1 MIAIKDIKYVYF
13 DLDGTLSNSY
23 GLISEE
29 TIKAIQL
36 LHDHNI
42 KVGIATGRYA
52 MMFEDVVLKLQVNL
66 PIIGASVSN
75 IGYDIVL
82 SKNKIVYGGSNKG
95 AALKY
100 LDQENLIDLNH
111 TLVFGDSYNDI
122 EMFEVAK
129 YKVAM
134 GNGVPPLKKMA
145 NFTTKDVNQEGI
157 AYFINQLLK

>member
-1 MIAIKDIKYVYF
+1 MINPKNIKYAYF

-82 SKNKIVYGGSNKG
+82 SKNEIVYGGHNKG
-95 AALKY
+95 VALQY
-100 LDQENLIDLNH
+100 LDEHKIIDLNQ

-134 GNGVPPLKKMA
+134 GNGVDQLKKLA

-157 AYFINQLLK
+157 AFFINQLWK